1 LALSLFLNKK
11 KSEKQVSI
19 EQYIEKMG
27 KLVFVQPQQLAEIK
41 KASPDLSLFLE
52 RVKKPLL
59 LAAFPKSGSS
69 FTRRVMVQL
78 TKAQTVRL
86 SYYYGTSEQ
95 ELYFPYCIA
104 NLGQNRFTQMHL
116 RASDAALMILN
127 FLNIK
132 PVVLVRNI
140 FDVIVSYADFYESL
154 YQRYN
159 ESPDTLMK
167 TNDGW
172 FKLPT
177 GHDLYV
183 DEPFFELSRSQ
194 RIDLIIENM
203 LPWYFNFYLSWKKA
217 IATKSID
224 ALWLNYQD
232 MLDDDNAFI
241 QRISTHQ
248 GLSFT
253 KDQIVQAIAAV
264 KANERGSR
272 LNVGVSGRGLSS
284 LSSEQIQRIRHLASL
299 YSWADFSDIGL

>member
-1 LALSLFLNKK
+1 LVLNKK
-11 KSEKQVSI
+11 KSEAQVSI
-19 EQYIEKMG
+19 EQYLEKMG
-27 KLVFVQPQQLAEIK
+27 KLAFVQPQQLDEIK
-41 KASPDLSLFLE
+41 RSSQDLSSFLE

-86 SYYYGTSEQ
+86 AYYYGTSEQ
-95 ELYFPYCIA
+95 ELYFPNCIS
-104 NLGQNRFTQMHL
+104 NLGKNRIAQIHL
-116 RASDAALMILN
+116 RASDASLMILN

-154 YQRYN
+154 YQRYH
-159 ESPDTLMK
+159 ESPDALMNTK
-167 TNDGW
+167 DGW

-177 GHDLYV
+177 GYDIYI
-183 DEPFFELSRSQ
+183 DEPFFDLSRSQ
-194 RIDLIIENM
+194 RIDLIIANM

-217 IATKSID
+217 ISTKSID

-232 MLDDDNAFI
+232 MLDDDYAFI
-241 QRISTHQ
+241 QKISAHQ
-248 GLSFT
+248 NLGFT
-253 KDQIVQAIAAV
+253 EDQIVKAIAAV
-264 KANERGSR
+264 KANKHGSR
-272 LNVGVSGRGLSS
+272 LNVGVSGRGLST
-284 LSSEQIQRIRHLASL
+284 LSPEQIQRIRDLASL